1 MKILLVDDDPL
12 TLEAL
17 DACLRSEGFP
27 TLAAKS
33 GTEALALWERH
44 RPNLICL
51 DIMMANMDGYEVCR
65 QIRAKDTVT
74 PILFLSAKK
83 EEIDVVLGFKLG
95 ADDFVRKPF
104 GKLELLARI
113 RSVLRRAGG
122 HAPKALCFQMHDL
135 TVYPNELRA
144 ERKHHEIELSARE
157 VEILA
162 LLHENEGKPVNRDAL
177 LNRCWGLDYFPES
190 RTLDQHI
197 ATLRKRI
204 ERDPTNPQII
214 ETVRGIGYRYRVA
227 HK

>member
-74 PILFLSAKK
+74 PILFLSAKN
-83 EEIDVVLGFKLG
+83 EEIDVVLGFCAQTVRQTGIARTHPLG
-95 ADDFVRKPF
+95 
-104 GKLELLARI
+104 LA
-113 RSVLRRAGG
+113 SRR
-122 HAPKALCFQMHDL
+122 
-135 TVYPNELRA
+135 R
-144 ERKHHEIELSARE
+144 
-157 VEILA
+157 
-162 LLHENEGKPVNRDAL
+162 
-177 LNRCWGLDYFPES
+177 S
-190 RTLDQHI
+190 RTQGPLFSD
-197 ATLRKRI
+197 A
-204 ERDPTNPQII
+204 
-214 ETVRGIGYRYRVA
+214 
-227 HK
+227 